1 MSKPAPGN
9 YIIYNRVLG
18 HTGQKLAITFTGQD
32 KPATVT
38 PLSYTNE
45 QVVRYILFRLCVPEC
60 ILIF

>member
-45 QVVRYILFRLCVPEC
+45 QIVSPVSLNALLFQSY
-60 ILIF
+60 

>member
-45 QVVRYILFRLCVPEC
+45 QIVSPVSLNALLFQ
-60 ILIF
+60 IY